1 LNSEVGGQTYDLRM
15 PSTPILFESKVKPAK
30 KGNTRVTGKEQ
41 YYTPRELARNLML
54 DVAQHV
60 PNLPAMTMLEPA
72 GGTGTFIEAARELGI
87 TNFISFDIEPH
98 HPEVQKADFLLQQL
112 SKRGLL
118 TVTNPP
124 FGRNNSLSVPFFNK
138 AAEYSDFIGFLV
150 PRSWRKWSVLNRLD
164 LNFHLVFDRD
174 VNVDYVD
181 LNHELISER
190 SMLNTCFQVWERRSY
205 KRDLVKVPDYGVV
218 KKTSF
223 EDADVSLTVFG
234 YGCGNVKTEF
244 LRKPNTTQMF
254 LKLCHPLALDALQNV
269 EFSKFFLRT
278 AYTPALSLQ
287 EINFL
292 INEYISIRES
302 NFQGN
307 LK

>member
-1 LNSEVGGQTYDLRM
+1 M
-15 PSTPILFESKVKPAK
+15 PSTPIVLDSKVKPAK

-41 YYTPRELARNLML
+41 YYTPKELARDLML
-54 DVAQHV
+54 DVSRLV
-60 PNLPAMTMLEPA
+60 PNLSALTMLEPA
-72 GGTGTFIEAARELGI
+72 GGTGTFIEAARDLGVSK
-87 TNFISFDIEPH
+87 FISFDIEPH
-98 HPEVQKADFLLQQL
+98 HPDVQKADFLSQNL
-112 SKRGLL
+112 SQRGLV

-138 AAEYSDFIGFLV
+138 AAEYSNFIGFLV

-181 LNHELISER
+181 VDDELISER
-190 SMLNTCFQVWERRSY
+190 STLNTCFQVWERRNH
-205 KRDLVKVPDYGVV
+205 KRALIKVPDYGVV
-218 KKTSF
+218 QKTSF

-234 YGCGNVKTEF
+234 YGCGTVKTEF
-244 LRKPNTTQMF
+244 PRRANTTQMF
-254 LKLCHPLALDALQNV
+254 LKLGHPLALDALQNV
-269 EFSKFFLRT
+269 EFSTFFQRT

-292 INEYISIRES
+292 INEYISIRDS
-302 NFQGN
+302 TFQGN